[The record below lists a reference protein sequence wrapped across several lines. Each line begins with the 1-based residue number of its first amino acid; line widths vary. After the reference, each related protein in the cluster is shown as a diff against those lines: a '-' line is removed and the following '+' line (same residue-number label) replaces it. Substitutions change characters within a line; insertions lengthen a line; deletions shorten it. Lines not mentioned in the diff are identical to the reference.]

1 MKKETVLT
9 LFCIL
14 LTAALYAQQGRAS
27 LFKDPVYLPDEFYA
41 RFNNDLPIY
50 NGRLY
55 QGYLPTITGTP
66 FLGEDQWTEGT
77 LYFDSTWYKNV
88 RLKYDA
94 VAGEL
99 LIENANKMPVILPG
113 NLLDAFTI
121 DKGKFIK
128 LGPADSKALPAGFYE
143 ILDEGRLTPLVL
155 RKKFIKET
163 VGQSKVEREFA
174 WSNRFYLYK
183 EGAFYPVSSKKHLYA
198 LLKEKKAA
206 IHKALKRK
214 QIRFRKEPEAAIR
227 LAAQLYNQD

>member
-9 LFCIL
+9 CFCIL
-14 LTAALYAQQGRAS
+14 LTAALYAQRGGAS
-27 LFKDPVYLPDEFYA
+27 LFKDPVYLPDAFYA
-41 RFNNDLPIY
+41 TFNNDLPIY

-66 FLGEDQWTEGT
+66 FLEEDKWAEGT

-99 LIENANKMPVILPG
+99 LIENTNKMPVILPG
-113 NLLDAFTI
+113 NLLNAFTI
-121 DKGKFIK
+121 EKKKFIK
-128 LGPADSKALPAGFYE
+128 LGAGNSKVLSSGFYE
-143 ILDEGRLTPLVL
+143 ILDEGTLTPLAL
-155 RKKFIKET
+155 RKKIIKET
-163 VGQSKVEREFA
+163 AGQSMIEREFV
-174 WSNRFYLYK
+174 WSTRFYIYK
-183 EGAFYPVSSKKHLYA
+183 EGMFYPVSSKKNLYA
-198 LLKEKKAA
+198 LLKEKKTV

-227 LAAQLYNQD
+227 MAAQLYNQH